1 MLRSI
6 RDQQG
11 VTWQVWA
18 VLPVAIEPNRIVD
31 PTTGVDRLPL
41 PPELAEGWIAFQS
54 ARGERRRIG
63 PLPDGWDTLDDDALL
78 AVLDRAARVT
88 PTTTTGPAV
97 RLEWRPDPDST
108 GGAEL

>member
-1 MLRSI
+1 VIRSI

-11 VTWQVWA
+11 VAWQVWA
-18 VLPVAIEPNRIVD
+18 VLPVSIEPHRIID
-31 PTTGVDRLPL
+31 PTTGTDRLPL
-41 PPELAEGWIAFQS
+41 PPEFAGGWIAFES

-78 AVLDRAARVT
+78 AVLDRASRVT
-88 PTTTTGPAV
+88 HTTTTGPAV
-97 RLEWRPDPDST
+97 SLEWRPDADTP